1 MAMIHD
7 FRAIRPA
14 TGTATGT
21 GTGFDRLLAQ
31 LATPPTRRTR
41 ALLRADTAKKARKLV
56 EEATEVSL
64 DAVRGHRRGVIE
76 ESVDLLYH
84 LAVLWR
90 DQGIAPEEI
99 WAAMDRR
106 AAVIGI
112 AEKLPKK
119 GPARKALKAALYRD
133 GVSIGPV
140 PLSGLGPAGDHA
152 R

>member
-1 MAMIHD
+1 MTMMNE
-7 FRAIRPA
+7 FRDIRP
-14 TGTATGT
+14 TDGT

-31 LATPPTRRTR
+31 LATPPTKRTR
-41 ALLRADTAKKARKLV
+41 KLVRADTGRKARKLV

-64 DAVRGHRRGVIE
+64 DAVRGNSRGVVE

-90 DQGIAPEEI
+90 DQGIDPAEI
-99 WAAMDRR
+99 WAEMDRR
-106 AAVIGI
+106 AAVMGI

-119 GPARKALKAALYRD
+119 GPAKKALKALYRD
-133 GVSIGPV
+133 GTRIGPV
-140 PLSGLGPAGDHA
+140 PLSAA

>member
-1 MAMIHD
+1 MTVIRTFSD
-7 FRAIRPA
+7 IRPA
-14 TGTATGT
+14 NDM

-31 LATPPTRRTR
+31 LATPPTKRTR
-41 ALLRADTAKKARKLV
+41 ALLRADTTRKARKLV

-64 DAVRGHRRGVIE
+64 DAVRGHRRGVVE

-90 DQGIAPEEI
+90 DQGIDPGEI
-99 WAAMDRR
+99 WAEMDRR

-119 GPARKALKAALYRD
+119 GPAKKALKAALYRD
-133 GVSIGPV
+133 GVRIGPV
-140 PLSGLGPAGDHA
+140 PLSGLDPAGDRA